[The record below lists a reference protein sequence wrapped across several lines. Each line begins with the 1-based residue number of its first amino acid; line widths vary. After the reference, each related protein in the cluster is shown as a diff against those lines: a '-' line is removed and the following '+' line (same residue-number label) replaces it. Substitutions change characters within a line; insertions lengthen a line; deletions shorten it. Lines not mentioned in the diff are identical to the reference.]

1 MLSYALGLGFYA
13 RPKPNVRLV
22 VPSITD
28 EPYQV
33 TAVPCTSGHTTI
45 LAAFLGPILLD
56 VIMFIRLH
64 FFHAHLLQTLHY
76 EVVEFIMVVAIK

>member
-1 MLSYALGLGFYA
+1 M
-13 RPKPNVRLV
+13 V
-22 VPSITD
+22 VPPIAN

-33 TAVPCTSGHTTI
+33 TMPLRVLPGIPDALVPGIIRLPI
-45 LAAFLGPILLD
+45 LAAFLGPILLG

-76 EVVEFIMVVAIK
+76 EVVEFIMVVVIK